1 MDVRPE
7 NKHVLVH
14 VVLLILAGFSLQHHR
29 GHKEPAL
36 QLHVLVRG
44 HPHLEASDMDHLP
57 AVPPGTVHG
66 LESVPYVCEKPYDG
80 GPFLT
85 YPVRQNR
92 PEIVPDAGKAGKN
105 PLREHEKLHP
115 TPNKEFEAFCQTWLF
130 FGLINEL
137 LGNVCRSADFVRPD
151 EVGHGTIISTSRLR
165 TLVEHWV
172 SSVQDG
178 SCTVTYEH
186 VAKCLRLTH
195 TTLMAAGPE
204 FDLSVKFCIASVGEL
219 FEYAANKAFGIGY
232 ELFENKCSNA
242 WRTSFGEATWVDLLG
257 KSGWCPSQIEIMVA
271 SPASLQSMYFFASM
285 HDSVSAGRH
294 ELCGSTK
301 CVAYQTD
308 LKNYVTRH
316 ATKDCSCDELYVNTS
331 RLDAVLTTGALALL
345 RIREAEMFDDLAV
358 EVVPSQPDSRY
369 LAFSHVWADGLGNDK
384 ANALPRCQLLRLRKY
399 TQSLEAKLNPND
411 QQTELL
417 FWCDT
422 LCCPADPGEGKNRVL
437 AQMKTIYERATCV
450 LVVDASIRLCESE
463 AMAPEETCARIL
475 ASGWMRRLW
484 TFQEGAL
491 SADKG
496 RLWFQFHDQ
505 AVDFRSLW
513 QEIVRVNSGWG
524 RKGLTTDI
532 LVRMRL
538 LNDFFRR
545 ETGADLNTVD
555 AALRYR
561 SVSVPSDEP
570 LLIGTLL
577 GLDVAGIL
585 NGSNE
590 TRIHR
595 MWSLMPAAVRGV
607 PKSILFKLGPRV
619 KEEGYRWA
627 PSSMLYHHE
636 DSNATLTTGGME
648 NYQGT
653 PTEHG
658 LMVQLSGYHIRFPKC
673 PNGLPA
679 DPWNISMDENLLYM
693 RDDEACWYVVRRRWP
708 TVEGDYLSKDQF
720 NSAALRSHENIWV
733 TLLETD
739 FQGRSDNFQQT
750 NIALLTRLAQES
762 NDVKYVHSY
771 MHIHVFQFRKN
782 YCELFEAAYRCAQK
796 LAESGPAQQLADM
809 SKEGIDM
816 ESPEYK
822 AVFDALK
829 PEIHRITASGDN
841 DRAMATTRQA
851 SGNDDDVLF
860 GGIVRL
866 LFIGRYAIMGPRTP
880 DSQQWCV
887 D

>member
-1 MDVRPE
+1 M
-7 NKHVLVH
+7 
-14 VVLLILAGFSLQHHR
+14 
-29 GHKEPAL
+29 
-36 QLHVLVRG
+36 
-44 HPHLEASDMDHLP
+44 
-57 AVPPGTVHG
+57 
-66 LESVPYVCEKPYDG
+66 
-80 GPFLT
+80 T
-85 YPVRQNR
+85 YPVRENR
-92 PEIVPDAGKAGKN
+92 PEIIPDAAKAGKE
-105 PLREHEKLHP
+105 PLWEHERHHP
-115 TPNKEFEAFCQTWLF
+115 TPNKKFEAFCQTWLF

-137 LGNVCRSADFVRPD
+137 LGNICESADFVRPEKIGD
-151 EVGHGTIISTSRLR
+151 SRTISTSRLGA
-165 TLVEHWV
+165 LVEQWV

-178 SCTVTYEH
+178 SCTMTYEH

-232 ELFENKCSNA
+232 HLFENKCPDA
-242 WRTSFGEATWVDLLG
+242 WRTPFGEFTWVERLR
-257 KSGWCPSQIEIMVA
+257 KSGWCPSHIEIIVG

-285 HDSVSAGRH
+285 HDLVSAGSH
-294 ELCGSTK
+294 GLCDRMK

-308 LKNYVTRH
+308 LKSYATRH
-316 ATKDCSCDELYVNTS
+316 DTKDCRCEELCVDAS
-331 RLDAVLTTGALALL
+331 SLDAVLTTGALALL
-345 RIREAEMFDDLAV
+345 RIREVETLDELAV
-358 EVVPSQPDSRY
+358 EVVPSQPHSRY
-369 LAFSHVWADGLGNDK
+369 LTLSHIWADGLGNAK
-384 ANALPRCQLLRLRKY
+384 ANALPRCQLLQLRKY
-399 TQSLEAKLNPND
+399 TQSLEAKLNPNG

-422 LCCPADPGEGKNRVL
+422 LCCPADPGEGKKRVL

-450 LVVDASIRLCESE
+450 LVLDASIRFYESE
-463 AMAPEETCARIL
+463 AMAPEEICARIL

-496 RLWFQFHDQ
+496 RLWFQFHDK
-505 AVDFRSLW
+505 AVDFHSLW
-513 QEIVRVNSGWG
+513 EEIVRFKSDWA

-555 AALRYR
+555 AALRHR
-561 SVSVPSDEP
+561 SVSVSSDEP

-585 NGSNE
+585 NGSDE

-607 PKSILFKLGPRV
+607 PKSILFRLGPRL

-627 PSSMLYHHE
+627 PSSMLYHE
-636 DSNATLTTGGME
+636 ESNATLTTRGME

-653 PTEHG
+653 PIEHG

-679 DPWNISMDENLLYM
+679 NPWNISMDTNLLYM

-708 TVEGDYLSKDQF
+708 TAEGDYLYKDQL
-720 NSAALRSHENIWV
+720 NSAAMRSNTNLWV
-733 TLLETD
+733 TFLETD
-739 FQGRSDNFQQT
+739 FQARSDSFQQT
-750 NIALLTRLAQES
+750 NMALLTRLAQES

-771 MHIHVFQFRKN
+771 MHIQVFQFQTN
-782 YCELFEAAYRCAQK
+782 FCELFEAAYRCAQK
-796 LAESGPAQQLADM
+796 LAESGPAQRLADM

-822 AVFDALK
+822 AVFDTLK
-829 PEIHRITASGDN
+829 PEIHHIATI
-841 DRAMATTRQA
+841 DRAMAAARQS
-851 SGNDDDVLF
+851 SGNDDDVIF

-866 LFIGRYAIMGPRTP
+866 IFIGRYAIMGPRTP
-880 DSQQWCV
+880 DTQQWCV